1 MDIETDTKKVV
12 VLFIG
17 GAGDKE
23 KYLGREATKIV
34 QRDVQWKFSN
44 SIKIRELGELYKTLY
59 LGYNEIKSID
69 DIENNVIRII
79 PNKRNTAIYVVGH
92 SFGGWN
98 GAHLSRILT
107 DKGYNV
113 DMLITLDPVG
123 TRRGVKLISGLYWE
137 TPYHK
142 ANYWIN
148 INSVPDDHQRDDFIA
163 ILGGQ
168 WKPIKGMQINYTSNY
183 HHRQAGLMFQ
193 ETLNGSKVSCSD
205 LLQQSVT
212 DYLAK

>member
-1 MDIETDTKKVV
+1 MDIQTDTKKVV

-17 GAGDKE
+17 GAGDKDR
-23 KYLGREATKIV
+23 YLGREATKIV

-44 SIKIRELGELYKTLY
+44 SIKILELGELCKTLY

-69 DIENNVIRII
+69 DIENNVLRVI
-79 PNKRNTAIYVVGH
+79 PNKRNTAICVVGH

-98 GAHLSRILT
+98 GAHLSQILW

-123 TRRGVKLISGLYWE
+123 TRRGVKLISGLYWK
-137 TPYHK
+137 TPYPK

-148 INSVPDDHQRDDFIA
+148 VNSVPKDHQRDDFIA
-163 ILGGQ
+163 TLGGQ
-168 WKPIKGMQINYTSNY
+168 WKPKSGMQINYTSNC
-183 HHRQAGLMFQ
+183 HHRQAGLMFM
-193 ETLNGSKVSCSD
+193 ESLNDENGSCSD
-205 LLQQSVT
+205 VLQRCIT
-212 DYLAK
+212 NYLSE